1 MMAGIQ
7 SIVKVEVNAPQAVPP
22 QELMALFGS
31 SRMYVV
37 EMMRSTIICRV
48 DMILPSVERIGY
60 PLEMGRAVVRGPCVT
75 RMDPWMGWDATRH

>member
-7 SIVKVEVNAPQAVPP
+7 SIVEVEVNASQAVPP

-37 EMMRSTIICRV
+37 EMMR
-48 DMILPSVERIGY
+48 
-60 PLEMGRAVVRGPCVT
+60 
-75 RMDPWMGWDATRH
+75 